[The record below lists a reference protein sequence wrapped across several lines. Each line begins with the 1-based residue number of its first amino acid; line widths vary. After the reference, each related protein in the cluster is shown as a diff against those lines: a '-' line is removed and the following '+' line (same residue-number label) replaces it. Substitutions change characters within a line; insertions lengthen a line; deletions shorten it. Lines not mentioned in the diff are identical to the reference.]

1 MQLEEINGAFT
12 EKVRRG
18 MFDPVA
24 RHVVNH
30 PDAEDRLQD
39 AICQVWLMYRNRIEE
54 RDLVLDDPILVHACR
69 QRAVDLA
76 RHFVPSGGTCRY
88 RDAMNQRAYRDGKVE
103 VMRFDSWTEDD
114 AEDESKPQQ
123 IGLAEELCQSPE
135 RKMNSALDLEEWLDD
150 LSARDY
156 GIMEGRMAGYSLP
169 RIATDYGVSTSMI
182 FARAKKLG
190 LELASRAGV
199 HVDMSKTRSGRNRQ
213 KRAMLDG
220 E

>member
-1 MQLEEINGAFT
+1 MQLEDINAAFT
-12 EKVRRG
+12 EKVKRG
-18 MFDPVA
+18 MFNPVA

-39 AICQVWLMYRNRIEE
+39 AICQVWQMYRSRIED

-76 RHFVPSGGTCRY
+76 RHFVPSGGTRRY
-88 RDAMNQRAYRDGKVE
+88 CDAMNQRAYRDGRVE
-103 VMRFDSWTEDD
+103 VLRFDSWTEDD
-114 AEDESKPQQ
+114 AEDESRPQQ
-123 IGLAEELCQSPE
+123 IGLAEQFCQSPE
-135 RKMNSALDLEEWLDD
+135 RKMISALDLEDWLAD
-150 LSARDY
+150 LSAQNY
-156 GIMEGRMAGYSLP
+156 GIMEGRMAGFSLP
-169 RIATDYGVSTSMI
+169 RIATDLGLSTSTI

-199 HVDMSKTRSGRNRQ
+199 SVDLTKTRASRPRQ
-213 KRAMLDG
+213 KRAMLDA